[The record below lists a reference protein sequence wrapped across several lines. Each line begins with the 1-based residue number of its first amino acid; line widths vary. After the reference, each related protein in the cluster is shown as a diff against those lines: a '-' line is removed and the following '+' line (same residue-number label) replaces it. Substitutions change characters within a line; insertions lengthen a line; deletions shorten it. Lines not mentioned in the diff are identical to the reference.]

1 MTDEERLE
9 LEQLRTE
16 NWRQKKMIDVLV
28 NRVEQNNC
36 HPIEPYAAFQHSV
49 ILSDQ
54 IREKTEALNA
64 TLLDLEQLNAQLI
77 QAKQNAEASHQRF
90 MDAIESISDGF
101 ALYDQTRRL
110 VHCNYRFRK
119 FWLDANIDLSQQP
132 ITLKEIKTLAQQKG
146 LIVRELPLQHP
157 NEGRVFQ
164 QNNDRWVQVS
174 ERPTADGGLV
184 MLYTDITLL
193 KQAESERH
201 QAEFHRKL
209 KRSYVTLEKRFEQ
222 RTVELQTLNT
232 QLSNEIN
239 ERERIQNRLQEA
251 KREAEQANESK
262 TKFLAAISHDL
273 LQPLNAA
280 QLFIG
285 SLEAKSTESATQ
297 QIVHALSNSVTDV
310 ASLITSLVDISKLD
324 AGAITPDKQPFM
336 LGDLLKNLAN
346 EFHEQAI
353 ASGLQFHYVPTTA
366 KVYSDSLLIARVVR
380 NLVNNAIRYTPNGK
394 VLLGCRRTQSG
405 IRIDVYDTGVGIP
418 NDKQSIIFQEFKRLD
433 ARPSFKGTSLGLG
446 LAIVEKIGRVLEHPI
461 ALHSLPGKGSRFSI
475 TLPYAQHQ
483 SQFVPLVTKPTPHP
497 SVFAGK
503 RVLVVDNDEAIC
515 RGMQSLLSE
524 WGCQVQTYTS
534 LKYLSPHF
542 RSTQPLDLLIVDYHL
557 DGDEDG
563 LSVAH
568 FLQKQ
573 SQTLFPTIVI
583 SADRSEKLLT
593 KVRQNHFILLNK
605 PTSPVKL
612 KAVLGH
618 LLATQ
623 SHMNL
628 NSDLP

>member
-1 MTDEERLE
+1 M
-9 LEQLRTE
+9 QL
-16 NWRQKKMIDVLV
+16 
-28 NRVEQNNC
+28 
-36 HPIEPYAAFQHSV
+36 PIPQ
-49 ILSDQ
+49 ILA
-54 IREKTEALNA
+54 R
-64 TLLDLEQLNAQLI
+64 
-77 QAKQNAEASHQRF
+77 
-90 MDAIESISDGF
+90 
-101 ALYDQTRRL
+101 
-110 VHCNYRFRK
+110 C
-119 FWLDANIDLSQQP
+119 NIDLNQQP

-209 KRSYVTLEKRFEQ
+209 KHSYVTLEKRFEQ

-285 SLEAKSTESATQ
+285 SLEAKSTEPATQ

-394 VLLGCRRTQSG
+394 VLLGCRRTQAG

-534 LKYLSPHF
+534 LKSLSPHF

-563 LSVAH
+563 LTVAH

-573 SQTLFPTIVI
+573 SPTLFPTIVI

-612 KAVLGH
+612 KTVLGH
-618 LLATQ
+618 LLAT
-623 SHMNL
+623 
-628 NSDLP
+628 